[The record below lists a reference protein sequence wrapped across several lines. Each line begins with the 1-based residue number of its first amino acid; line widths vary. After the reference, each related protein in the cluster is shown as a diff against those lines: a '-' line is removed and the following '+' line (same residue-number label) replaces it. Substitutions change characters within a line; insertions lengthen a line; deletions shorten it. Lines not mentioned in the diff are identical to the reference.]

1 MSAGKKAR
9 AARSPRAGT
18 PKAPKAK
25 KAAPE
30 RPWYAPKPR
39 WYADQV
45 TPGGFGSLM
54 RRDATP
60 YVARVIAT
68 CDSLYL
74 AKQLAAALN
83 RGERDAGTVE
93 ELRGALRGAA
103 DRSEALYL
111 ALRRLV
117 DAVRETRKPTYAKR
131 AAARLAVA
139 MIEAGRV
146 LGDEPTFEPGGQE
159 VAR

>member
-1 MSAGKKAR
+1 MKKSTKKKEAPAGNGGAR
-9 AARSPRAGT
+9 N
-18 PKAPKAK
+18 AK
-25 KAAPE
+25 PA

-45 TPGGFGSLM
+45 TPGGFGRLM

-60 YVARVIAT
+60 YVARVVAT
-68 CDSLYL
+68 CDSLYS

-93 ELRGALRGAA
+93 GLRGALRGAA

-117 DAVRETRKPTYAKR
+117 DAVCNTRKPAFAKR
-131 AAARLAVA
+131 AALELTAA
-139 MIEAGRV
+139 MIEAGCV
-146 LGDEPTFEPGGQE
+146 LGDEPTFAPGGQE

>member
-1 MSAGKKAR
+1 MKKSTKKKEAP
-9 AARSPRAGT
+9 AARGGVRKGRAD
-18 PKAPKAK
+18 
-25 KAAPE
+25 

-60 YVARVIAT
+60 YVARVVAT
-68 CDSLYL
+68 CDSLYS

-83 RGERDAGTVE
+83 RGERDAGAVE
-93 ELRGALRGAA
+93 GLRGALHGAA

-117 DAVRETRKPTYAKR
+117 DAVCAAQKPAPAFAKR
-131 AAARLAVA
+131 RASQLAIA

-146 LGDEPTFEPGGQE
+146 LGDEPTFAPGGQE

>member
-18 PKAPKAK
+18 PKAAKPAPK
-25 KAAPE
+25 

-39 WYADQV
+39 WYADQA
-45 TPGGFGSLM
+45 TPGGFGGLM
-54 RRDATP
+54 RRDETP

-68 CDSLYL
+68 CDSLYS
-74 AKQLAAALN
+74 AKKLAAALN
-83 RGERDAGTVE
+83 RGERDAGAVE
-93 ELRGALRGAA
+93 GLRGALRGAA

-117 DAVRETRKPTYAKR
+117 DAGSLLEGIARGGEFAKSL
-131 AAARLAVA
+131 AAAR
-139 MIEAGRV
+139 RV
-146 LGDEPTFEPGGQE
+146 LGDEPTFAPGGQE
-159 VAR
+159 VGK